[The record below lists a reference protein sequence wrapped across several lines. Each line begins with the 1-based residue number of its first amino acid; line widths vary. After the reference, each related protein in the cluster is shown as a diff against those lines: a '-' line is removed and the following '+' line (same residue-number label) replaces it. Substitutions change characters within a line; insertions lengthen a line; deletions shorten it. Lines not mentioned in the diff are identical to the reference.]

1 MSKNQDIQNSESAFN
16 ISLSSLERINLI
28 LTGCSMSSF
37 KKDLLTWCDNLIVLR
52 KETSTFYIDRENKLD
67 NGDKESEDKNLQQGY
82 KERLKQYI
90 LYLRG
95 MGNDQKKALYTNTAL
110 INKFWEIHD
119 FLEEYEG
126 FLRNVLHRKG
136 LLLKMEKDPTKAS
149 IDL

>member
-1 MSKNQDIQNSESAFN
+1 MGIFYVGQKLWA
-16 ISLSSLERINLI
+16 INPCI
-28 LTGCSMSSF
+28 MENGANEG
-37 KKDLLTWCDNLIVLR
+37 KPALIVS
-52 KETSTFYIDRENKLD
+52 KMYENKLD

-126 FLRNVLHRKG
+126 FLRSVLHRKG